1 MSESLG
7 IHFHGPYGLAGQH
20 EKMLFGESIS
30 QEAGVY
36 LWTVRTPDG
45 FLVEYVGQTGE
56 SFAKRTKDHMIH
68 TFGGNY
74 RVCDP
79 QLMRQGQLKV
89 VWLGLWRRGT
99 KDKMPEF
106 AQRYLSLAPA
116 IQEYL
121 EAVELFLAPIV
132 GNRRLRERIEGAI
145 AHVIREQSAPA
156 SSLLSPDIR
165 YRSRTQGEVP
175 VSIDIV
181 CDQAVLGLP
190 SQTIV

>member
-1 MSESLG
+1 VSESLG

-121 EAVELFLAPIV
+121 EAVELFLAPIAE
-132 GNRRLRERIEGAI
+132 NRRLRERIEGAI
-145 AHVIREQSAPA
+145 AHQIREQSAPA
-156 SSLLSPDIR
+156 SSLLPPDIR

>member
-20 EKMLFGESIS
+20 ERMLFGESIS

-36 LWTVRTPDG
+36 LWTVRTSDG

-121 EAVELFLAPIV
+121 DDIEAWMEHIMPSNPPIEIIDAGFQAWTKERSV
-132 GNRRLRERIEGAI
+132 RQGLTEKSINAFEAANPSWMTPAGLQRYWRKNR
-145 AHVIREQSAPA
+145 Q
-156 SSLLSPDIR
+156 
-165 YRSRTQGEVP
+165 P
-175 VSIDIV
+175 V
-181 CDQAVLGLP
+181 
-190 SQTIV
+190 